1 MVRNLQYAGWLLL
14 EVLCL
19 LSALAGVW
27 LIYPPAAMILGGA
40 TGVLGAEASMA
51 RLKSA
56 RRKGARA

>member
-1 MVRNLQYAGWLLL
+1 VVRNLQYAAWLLL

-19 LSALAGVW
+19 LCGLFGLW
-27 LIYPPAAMILGGA
+27 LIYPPVAMILGGA

-56 RRKGARA
+56 RRKGART